1 MKHALGLA
9 LAVVLAAASTAAAQ
23 VPVPRERAR
32 DTTAA
37 ARDSSRA
44 APDTSLAAAD
54 TSRSGRLLRE
64 ALQREP
70 NNPAAHLA
78 YGRYQRGASLMFTR
92 AEARGHLET
101 ALRLARERHNNAVEA
116 DALTELG
123 RINWISYEG
132 RGRRMRPGGTVAH
145 IDPVQALGDWRYL
158 ESFLEAAAAIS
169 EAGESEYLRAE
180 DRARAALAAVPR
192 HPGATALLGVIMAD
206 RERWEE
212 LLALAQDYVRSRRGD
227 RLGHQ
232 LLGLA
237 LHRLGRSVEALEA
250 FEAALSRMSE
260 EQRRPYDDLRPLLS
274 RSGIGVYDSVPA
286 ARRAEFRQIYWGL
299 AQPLALDPVNYALV
313 EYYARVTYA
322 DQRWTAPEDHV
333 RGAETDRGQIYIRY
347 GPPDIW
353 VTLPG
358 TDAQTESQLSVGTE
372 LFPGRVAVLW
382 VYRTSHARF
391 IFELTP
397 GYNRAPF
404 ASDFA
409 DYARMVV
416 NRMPVRFDN
425 LAAIGVLDTIYAQVA
440 QFRAAN
446 IGTTVAVFGFVPV
459 GRLLRG
465 VDVRTTDLEAAAIVK
480 DGYMRD
486 VVRRVTAERTTVGDS
501 NHLETRTW
509 RLDLVPGEYLLRIE
523 ARERS
528 AGKAARSITALNVRG
543 FGGGPLNL
551 SDVVVA
557 DRVQPRMEN
566 PQRWTDF
573 LIDPSVGR
581 FSRGA
586 PLSILW
592 ESYNLRPDSMGF
604 AHYRID
610 VTITARE
617 VRRAN
622 LAARIIGG
630 IRDAVGLS
638 ALGDSISLSFE
649 REANVRGRLAMPEY
663 LDVVLGDAPGGFY
676 DLALTVT
683 DRQSGESVTRRR
695 QFVITE
701 NPGVL
706 PPRVPG
712 AREQ

>member
-1 MKHALGLA
+1 MKRALL
-9 LAVVLAAASTAAAQ
+9 LLAAAALAAWPAAAQ
-23 VPVPRERAR
+23 VPPP
-32 DTTAA
+32 
-37 ARDSSRA
+37 ARDSVRDSVRGDSARA
-44 APDTSLAAAD
+44 APQPPTD
-54 TSRSGRLLRE
+54 TSRSGRVLRE

-78 YGRYQRGASLMFTR
+78 YGRYQRGASFMFAR
-92 AEARGHLET
+92 AEARGHFET
-101 ALRLARERHNNAVEA
+101 ALRLAHEQHNSEVEA
-116 DALTELG
+116 AALVELG
-123 RINWISYEG
+123 RINWVAYEG
-132 RGRRMRPGGTVAH
+132 RGRRWRTGGAVTG
-145 IDPVQALGDWRYL
+145 IDPVQALADWRYV
-158 ESFLEAAAAIS
+158 ETFLEGSVAIS
-169 EAGESEYLRAE
+169 EAAESEYIQAE
-180 DRARAALAAVPR
+180 DRARAALAASPH
-192 HPGATALLGVIMAD
+192 HPGATALLAVLLAD

-212 LLALAQDYVRSRRGD
+212 LHRLADDYVRARRRD
-227 RLGHQ
+227 PLGYQ

-237 LHRLGRSVEALEA
+237 LERMGRASEA
-250 FEAALSRMSE
+250 FEAFDGALYRMTE
-260 EQRRPYDDLRPLLS
+260 QQRRPYEDLHPLLS
-274 RSGIGVYDSVPA
+274 RAGAATYDSVPA

-299 AQPLALDPVNYALV
+299 AQPLALDSVNSALV

-322 DQRWTAPEDHV
+322 DLRWTAPEYNL
-333 RGAETDRGQIYIRY
+333 RGTETDRGQTYIRY

-353 VTLPG
+353 VTLTGPNNQVENELSTG
-358 TDAQTESQLSVGTE
+358 TQIT
-372 LFPGRVAVLW
+372 PGRVVVLW
-382 VYRTSHARF
+382 AYRASHARF
-391 IFELTP
+391 VFELTP
-397 GYNRAPF
+397 GYNRAVF
-404 ASDFA
+404 GGDFA
-409 DYARMVV
+409 EYARAVF

-425 LAAIGVLDTIYAQVA
+425 IPAIGVPDTIFAQVA

-459 GRLLRG
+459 GRLLQG
-465 VDVRTTDLEAAAIVK
+465 GDVQATDLEAGAIVK

-486 VVRRVTAERTTVGDS
+486 VARRTSTERVTVGDS

-509 RLDLVPGEYLLRIE
+509 RIDLAPGEYLLRLE

-528 AGKAARSITALNVRG
+528 VGKAARSITPLQVRG
-543 FGGGPLNL
+543 YGGGKLNL

-557 DRVQPRMEN
+557 DRVQPRIEN
-566 PQRWTDF
+566 PRRWTDF

-581 FSRGA
+581 FGRGA
-586 PLSILW
+586 PLSVLW
-592 ESYNLRPDSMGF
+592 ESYNLRPDSTGF

-638 ALGDSISLSFE
+638 ARGDSVSLSFE
-649 REANVRGRLAMPEY
+649 READVRGRLAVPEY
-663 LDVVLGDAPGGFY
+663 LDVVLGDSPDGLY

-695 QFVITE
+695 PFVISA

-706 PPRVPG
+706 PSRAQD
-712 AREQ
+712 ARER

>member
-1 MKHALGLA
+1 VKHALVL
-9 LAVVLAAASTAAAQ
+9 LAAAALAAGPAAAQ
-23 VPVPRERAR
+23 VPPPARDSAR
-32 DTTAA
+32 DTTG
-37 ARDSSRA
+37 A
-44 APDTSLAAAD
+44 APQPLPD

-78 YGRYQRGASLMFTR
+78 YGRYQRGASLMFAR
-92 AEARGHLET
+92 AEARGHFEE
-101 ALRLARERHNNAVEA
+101 ALRLAHEQNNHEVEA
-116 DALTELG
+116 GALVELG
-123 RINWISYEG
+123 RINWVSYEG
-132 RGRRMRPGGTVAH
+132 QGRRWRTGGAVTG
-145 IDPVQALGDWRYL
+145 IDPVQALADWRYV
-158 ESFLEAAAAIS
+158 ENFLEGSAAIS
-169 EAGESEYLRAE
+169 EAAESEYLRAE

-212 LLALAQDYVRSRRGD
+212 LLALAQDYVRSRRRD
-227 RLGHQ
+227 PLGYQ

-237 LHRLGRSVEALEA
+237 LERLGRASEALDA
-250 FEAALSRMSE
+250 FDGALDRMTE
-260 EQRRPYDDLRPLLS
+260 QQRRPYDDLRPLLS
-274 RSGIGVYDSVPA
+274 RAGAATYDSVPA
-286 ARRAEFRQIYWGL
+286 ARHAEFRQIYWGL
-299 AQPLALDPVNYALV
+299 AQPLALDSVNYALV

-322 DQRWTAPEDHV
+322 DLRWTAPEYNL
-333 RGAETDRGQIYIRY
+333 RGGETDRGQTYIRY

-353 VTLPG
+353 VTLSGPNN
-358 TDAQTESQLSVGTE
+358 QVENQLSEGTQ
-372 LFPGRVAVLW
+372 LTPGRVVVLW
-382 VYRTSHARF
+382 AYRTSHARF

-397 GYNRAPF
+397 GYNRAVF
-404 ASDFA
+404 GGDFA
-409 DYARMVV
+409 EYARAVF

-425 LAAIGVLDTIYAQVA
+425 IPAIGVPDTIFAQVA

-459 GRLLRG
+459 GRLLQG
-465 VDVRTTDLEAAAIVK
+465 GDVQATDLEAGAIVK
-480 DGYMRD
+480 DGFMRD
-486 VVRRVTAERTTVGDS
+486 VARRTATERVTVGDS

-509 RLDLVPGEYLLRIE
+509 RLDLVPGEYLLRLE
-523 ARERS
+523 AREGS

-543 FGGGPLNL
+543 YGGGPLSL

-557 DRVQPRMEN
+557 DRVQPRMAN

-581 FSRGA
+581 FSPGA

-592 ESYNLRPDSMGF
+592 ESYNLRPDSAGF
-604 AHYRID
+604 AHYRIT

-638 ALGDSISLSFE
+638 ARGDSISLSFE
-649 REANVRGRLAMPEY
+649 READVRGRLAVPEY
-663 LDVVLGDAPGGFY
+663 LDVVLGDSPDGFY

-701 NPGVL
+701 NPRVL